1 MCIIIDLHLQEEV
14 EKQRAVDEVERE
26 ATEIKL
32 RSERHELAGHLKE
45 ATCSLRKQEE
55 SWVKER
61 NKTLKLTF
69 ST

>member
-1 MCIIIDLHLQEEV
+1 M

-32 RSERHELAGHLKE
+32 RSEKHELAGQLKE
-45 ATCSLRKQEE
+45 VTCSLKKQEE
-55 SWVKER
+55 GWVKER

-69 ST
+69 SKHNNRDDCVI